1 MSEVTSNA
9 RAGEVNPA
17 LALELIEQAAAILRA
32 LRGPFGRKAVPAVK
46 DEANTPGRR
55 DTAA

>member
-9 RAGEVNPA
+9 RGGEVNPA
-17 LALELIEQAAAILRA
+17 VALELIEQAGAILRA
-32 LRGPFGRKAVPAVK
+32 LRSPFARKAAPVAT
-46 DEANTPGRR
+46 DEAITQPRR

>member
-9 RAGEVNPA
+9 RGGEVNHA
-17 LALELIEQAAAILRA
+17 LALELIEQAGAILRA
-32 LRGPFGRKAVPAVK
+32 LRGPFSRKAAPATK
-46 DEANTPGRR
+46 DEATNPRRR